1 MIDAVLDTNILID
14 YLIGIEEA
22 ERALA
27 SFTAPAISIIS
38 WIEVL
43 AGARDAQ
50 DERDLEGF
58 LARFE
63 RMEIDGPLA
72 RRAARLRRT
81 HRIKLPDAIVLAT
94 AEELGAPLVSRDE
107 KAFAGTT
114 NLLVVPYRL

>member
-1 MIDAVLDTNILID
+1 MIDAILDTNILID

-22 ERALA
+22 ERTLA
-27 SFTAPAISIIS
+27 SFTAPAISVIS

-43 AGARDAQ
+43 AGAEDAQ
-50 DERDLEGF
+50 SERDLEGF

-63 RMEIDGPLA
+63 RMEIDSPLA

-81 HRIKLPDAIVLAT
+81 HRIRLPNAIVLAT

-107 KAFAGTT
+107 KAFAGAT